1 MGPSRGHDAAQRA
14 LMAFHHIL
22 SSKKIS
28 TLHAWAQELG
38 LQGILKTGYPGVV
51 LVADRAPDAQTNV
64 AEYVRR
70 IKRLPWQTCELR
82 LLEPVSC
89 RGVLHGLQAALHA
102 PSQAS
107 RHSRRSGLVEFDT
120 LKTITPLLRDAD
132 ARHAAEHRGAP
143 CDAGAW
149 EPFYRRAMRP

>member
-1 MGPSRGHDAAQRA
+1 MGHPGTAQRA

-28 TLHAWAQELG
+28 TMHAWAQELH
-38 LQGILKTGYPGVV
+38 LQGILKTGYPGVAL
-51 LVADRAPDAQTNV
+51 LVDRAPNADGNV

-70 IKRLPWQTCELR
+70 VKRLPWQTCELR
-82 LLEPVSC
+82 LLEPVACPAMLES
-89 RGVLHGLQAALHA
+89 LHA
-102 PSQAS
+102 AVHGPAQTS
-107 RHSRRSGLVEFDT
+107 RMSRRSGLVELDT

-132 ARHAAEHRGAP
+132 ERHAKAHAATQCG
-143 CDAGAW
+143 DAW